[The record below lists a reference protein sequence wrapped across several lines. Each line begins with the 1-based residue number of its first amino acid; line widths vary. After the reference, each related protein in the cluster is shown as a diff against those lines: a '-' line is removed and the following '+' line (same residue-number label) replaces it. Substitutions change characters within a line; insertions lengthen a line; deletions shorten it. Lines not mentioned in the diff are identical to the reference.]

1 MSSLRKRRSDVLE
14 CKKDEANPTST
25 LEDICDVH
33 VLPSVD
39 HSNDIMEEDPR
50 EAAISVSSVKEK
62 GGVCCDKKPSKKLHR
77 KMKKDS
83 SSKNSITSS
92 LRKVLWPRA
101 PLSSALRLGL
111 SVLVIIT
118 FIFGLTQLQN
128 VEGQLDNQDSVHQ
141 KKMPNDQ

>member
-14 CKKDEANPTST
+14 CKKDEANTTST
-25 LEDICDVH
+25 LEDMCDVN
-33 VLPSVD
+33 VLASVD
-39 HSNDIMEEDPR
+39 HSNDIMEEEPN
-50 EAAISVSSVKEK
+50 AIGVPNVKES
-62 GGVCCDKKPSKKLHR
+62 GGNSCDKKPSKKIHR

-83 SSKNSITSS
+83 SSKNYITSS
-92 LRKVLWPRA
+92 LKKVLWPRA

>member
-25 LEDICDVH
+25 LEDICDVN
-33 VLPSVD
+33 VLASVD
-39 HSNDIMEEDPR
+39 HSNDIMEEEPN
-50 EAAISVSSVKEK
+50 AISVPNVKES
-62 GGVCCDKKPSKKLHR
+62 GGISCDKKPSKKIHR

-83 SSKNSITSS
+83 SSSITSS

>member
-25 LEDICDVH
+25 LEDICDVN
-33 VLPSVD
+33 VLASVD
-39 HSNDIMEEDPR
+39 HSNDIMEEEPN
-50 EAAISVSSVKEK
+50 AISVPNVNES
-62 GGVCCDKKPSKKLHR
+62 GGVSCDKKPSKKIHR

-83 SSKNSITSS
+83 SSSITSS

>member
-14 CKKDEANPTST
+14 CKKDDSNSTST
-25 LEDICDVH
+25 LEDICDVNI
-33 VLPSVD
+33 LASVD
-39 HSNDIMEEDPR
+39 HSNNIMEEEPN
-50 EAAISVSSVKEK
+50 AISVPHVKES
-62 GGVCCDKKPSKKLHR
+62 GGVSCDKKASKILR
-77 KMKKDS
+77 KKKKDS

>member
-1 MSSLRKRRSDVLE
+1 MSSLRKRRSDGLE
-14 CKKDEANPTST
+14 CKKDEANTTST
-25 LEDICDVH
+25 LEDMCDVN
-33 VLPSVD
+33 VLAGVD
-39 HSNDIMEEDPR
+39 HSNDIMEEEPN
-50 EAAISVSSVKEK
+50 AISVPSVKES
-62 GGVCCDKKPSKKLHR
+62 GGTCDKKPSKKIHR

-83 SSKNSITSS
+83 SSKNYITSS
-92 LRKVLWPRA
+92 LKKVLWPRA

>member
-14 CKKDEANPTST
+14 CKKDESNPTST
-25 LEDICDVH
+25 VEDMCDVN
-33 VLPSVD
+33 VLASVD
-39 HSNDIMEEDPR
+39 HSNDIMEEEPN
-50 EAAISVSSVKEK
+50 AISVPNVKES
-62 GGVCCDKKPSKKLHR
+62 GGISCDKKPSKKIHR

-83 SSKNSITSS
+83 SSSITSS

>member
-14 CKKDEANPTST
+14 CKKDEANTTST
-25 LEDICDVH
+25 LEDMCDVN
-33 VLPSVD
+33 VLASVD
-39 HSNDIMEEDPR
+39 HSNDIMEDESNT
-50 EAAISVSSVKEK
+50 ISVSNVKEK
-62 GGVCCDKKPSKKLHR
+62 SGISCDKKPSKKFHR

-83 SSKNSITSS
+83 SSSISSS

>member
-14 CKKDEANPTST
+14 CKKDEATTTST
-25 LEDICDVH
+25 LEDMCDVN
-33 VLPSVD
+33 VLASVD
-39 HSNDIMEEDPR
+39 HSNDIMEEEPN
-50 EAAISVSSVKEK
+50 AISVPNVKES
-62 GGVCCDKKPSKKLHR
+62 GGISCDKKPSKKIHR

-83 SSKNSITSS
+83 SSFITSS

>member
-14 CKKDEANPTST
+14 CKKDEANTTST
-25 LEDICDVH
+25 LEDMCDVN
-33 VLPSVD
+33 VLASVD
-39 HSNDIMEEDPR
+39 HSNDIMEEEPN
-50 EAAISVSSVKEK
+50 AISVPNVKES
-62 GGVCCDKKPSKKLHR
+62 GGVSCDKKASKILR
-77 KMKKDS
+77 KKKKDS